1 MMGNVNPSASSGCNR
16 LCFVKMAKLIQIL
29 TYVLIYIMTADN
41 YIMTTDNCLLTIGIL
56 VGLIYV
62 AAEFFIMQRRSHK
75 LSSLS
80 SHSNYLITRFI
91 FILYDLGL
99 FISLLVYTGTV
110 TETDTIFYKTCS
122 ALLCL
127 SILLSLTLILIY
139 YFCSRPKLRQ
149 DQGEL
154 ALKLTK
160 NFNYL

>member
-1 MMGNVNPSASSGCNR
+1 
-16 LCFVKMAKLIQIL
+16 MAKLIQIL

-110 TETDTIFYKTCS
+110 TETDSFLQDLQRITLFINFTQPDIDTD
-122 ALLCL
+122 
-127 SILLSLTLILIY
+127 ILLLLET
-139 YFCSRPKLRQ
+139 
-149 DQGEL
+149 
-154 ALKLTK
+154 
-160 NFNYL
+160 